1 MKEEFY
7 ITIKDNF
14 FDENIF
20 KELHNTLP
28 NLNYFCRH
36 NAIVTDDATQHINH
50 IWFSTDSEEHI
61 QNIVKENCEK
71 ILNKKFK
78 INFCSYTLLSTVE
91 PLPHCDLDDK
101 CDYQVIIYIKGNE
114 NLHKGTGFYVYNK
127 DKDENQLNTHVGFKQ
142 NRAVLWH
149 SNTTH
154 TPMNWAA
161 DDKSKRFSVICQ
173 MKEIK

>member
-36 NAIVTDDATQHINH
+36 NTIVTGDATKH

-71 ILNKKFK
+71 ILNKFL
-78 INFCSYTLLSTVE
+78 FLYFTFYS
-91 PLPHCDLDDK
+91 
-101 CDYQVIIYIKGNE
+101 
-114 NLHKGTGFYVYNK
+114 GTATS
-127 DKDENQLNTHVGFKQ
+127 L
-142 NRAVLWH
+142 
-149 SNTTH
+149 
-154 TPMNWAA
+154 
-161 DDKSKRFSVICQ
+161 
-173 MKEIK
+173 